1 MNAETAL
8 NYLKEGN
15 EIYTGGKIFRGNI
28 SKEMR
33 KELTE
38 NGQKPYAVVIAC
50 SDSRV
55 IPEVIFSAGL
65 GELFVIRVAGN
76 VLDDHQLGSI
86 EYAVDHL
93 HTKLVVLLGH
103 THCGAVGAAVAGG
116 AHGYTGFITDEIRK
130 AIGNE
135 KDERKASI
143 LNVQAGVKEIRETF
157 VHDGNP
163 AFKDAMVQGALYDI
177 ETGKVLWD
185 L

>member
-1 MNAETAL
+1 MDAETAL

-15 EIYTGGKIFRGNI
+15 EIYFGEKPFRGTV
-28 SKEMR
+28 SGETR
-33 KELTE
+33 KELAE
-38 NGQKPYAVVIAC
+38 NGQQPYAVMIAC

-103 THCGAVGAAVAGG
+103 THCGAVGAALSGG
-116 AHGYTGFITDEIRK
+116 AHGYTGFITDEIKK
-130 AIGNE
+130 AIGDE

-143 LNVQAGVKEIRETF
+143 LNVQAGVKEIKETF

-163 AFKDAMVQGALYDI
+163 AFKDALVLGALYDI

>member
-1 MNAETAL
+1 MDAETAL

-15 EIYTGGKIFRGNI
+15 EIYVGEKPFRGTV
-28 SKEMR
+28 SGETR
-33 KELTE
+33 KELAE
-38 NGQKPYAVVIAC
+38 NGQQPYAVMIAC

-103 THCGAVGAAVAGG
+103 THCGAVGAALSGG
-116 AHGYTGFITDEIRK
+116 AHGYTGFITDEIKK
-130 AIGNE
+130 AIGDE

-143 LNVQAGVKEIRETF
+143 LNVRAGVAEIRETF

-163 AFKDAMVQGALYDI
+163 AFKDALVLGALYDI